1 MKWNDFKNKLM
12 EDPVFRQAYEDLEPE
27 YQLVRAIIEQRK
39 LKGMTQAELARK
51 VGTRQS
57 AIARLESGTYN
68 PSLQFLKKVAK
79 ALDVKIEISLKRPFD
94 S

>member
-12 EDPVFRQAYEDLEPE
+12 EDPTFRQAYEDLEPE

-51 VGTRQS
+51 VGTHQS

-79 ALDVKIEISLKRPFD
+79 ALDVKIEISLK
-94 S
+94 

>member
-1 MKWNDFKNKLM
+1 MKWSDFKNKQL
-12 EDPVFRQAYEDLEPE
+12 EDPAFRQAFEDLEPE
-27 YQLVRAIIEQRK
+27 YQLVKAIIKQRK

-68 PSLQFLKKVAK
+68 PSLQLLKKVAR
-79 ALDVKIEISLKRPFD
+79 ALDVKIEISLKKG
-94 S
+94 